1 MIWIETTHIKKHEKK
16 QLAVFVSIT
25 ELFTSY
31 WHMKGYPE
39 MLHTL
44 TVTVKTDD
52 YQIQKKLMHVCHES
66 YEGIK
71 LRARLVRNN

>member
-1 MIWIETTHIKKHEKK
+1 MENE

-25 ELFTSY
+25 QLFTSY
-31 WHMKGYPE
+31 WHMKGYLE

-52 YQIQKKLMHVCHES
+52 YQISKKLMHVCYES
-66 YEGIK
+66 SEGIK
-71 LRARLVRNN
+71 LGAHLV

>member
-1 MIWIETTHIKKHEKK
+1 MENE
-16 QLAVFVSIT
+16 QLAVFVSIMQ
-25 ELFTSY
+25 LFTSY

-52 YQIQKKLMHVCHES
+52 YQIPKK
-66 YEGIK
+66 ID
-71 LRARLVRNN
+71 ARLP